1 MNFVYFMGP
10 RGAGKTM
17 AIRALAH
24 ECNAILLD
32 ISPTNIDGLYT
43 DKKQI
48 DGMINSAFRVA
59 KEF

>member
-1 MNFVYFMGP
+1 MPLGSKTCKEKLDRMNFFFFMGP
-10 RGAGKTM
+10 RGSGKTM

-43 DKKQI
+43 DKK
-48 DGMINSAFRVA
+48 
-59 KEF
+59 